1 VRYSQVASSA
11 EQPLTIHGCRGSVA
25 HRGAST
31 RFELYRPAQKR
42 FDGLNHAENR
52 IGEKDML
59 KFTMVPGVV
68 LGLLL
73 LSGCDTL
80 GPDLFNK
87 LPLEP
92 VGAKEQG
99 QEDLPLGGIEGQSP
113 SDEEE
118 KPTSEYYTGTGN
130 FVRPGGGHPGGRARG
145 ARHGKYTLNF
155 DDADLGE
162 VAKVILSDTLNVN
175 YVLSPQVAGTVNLQ
189 TSHPLT
195 REELIPTLEMVLR
208 MNGAVLLRDGDLYRI
223 EPESKAL
230 QSAQPPQL
238 GGRIPIGYQVRVIP
252 LRYVGVKEMQSILE
266 PLLPPKAI
274 LRADAARNLLMIAGT
289 SDELENI
296 IDTVSIFDVDVMQGM
311 SVGLFT
317 LKNVDVATVITELET
332 LFGEATEGPLAGMF
346 RLLPIER
353 LNAILVITP
362 QPKYLYEAESW
373 IDRLDRTV
381 TAVGGG
387 VNVYRVQNVDAVELA
402 ATLNDIFGGTGK
414 STPRASLAPGL
425 KAREISGSRDGESES
440 KPPPRSVG
448 TGSMDVAD
456 VGKNVRIIADER
468 NNALIVVA
476 TKQEYEV
483 IARVIKQLD
492 VTPLQV
498 LIDATI
504 VEVTLSDNLQY
515 GIQWFFKNSLPG
527 DHTGRAVLT
536 ENLQDLALAVASG
549 GFSYSIVNNANDV
562 RFVLNAL
569 AEDQKIN
576 VIASP
581 SLMVLDNQEATI
593 NVGDQVPIA
602 TSQST
607 NTSSANVG
615 IGGDTSAIVTNQI
628 QLINTGV
635 TLKVK
640 PRVNAGGLVIM
651 DIEQEANVP
660 VETTTSGLDSPT
672 IQQRKIE
679 SSIAVQS
686 GETIVLGG
694 LIQDRRNHRR
704 DGVPFF
710 SKIPYIGALFGSTQK
725 ELNRTELVVLIT
737 PRVVQH
743 EQDARDITREFK
755 RKLTGIY
762 SNLPVPV
769 PEEAQPSVDMD
780 ESVN

>member
-1 VRYSQVASSA
+1 
-11 EQPLTIHGCRGSVA
+11 
-25 HRGAST
+25 
-31 RFELYRPAQKR
+31 
-42 FDGLNHAENR
+42 
-52 IGEKDML
+52 ML
-59 KFTMVPGVV
+59 KFIRFPGVV

-73 LSGCDTL
+73 LSGCDTM

-92 VGAKEQG
+92 VSAIKEPG
-99 QEDLPLGGIEGQSP
+99 QPKDAPFGESEGQAP
-113 SDEEE
+113 SEEGE
-118 KPTSEYYTGTGN
+118 EPTSEYYTGTGN
-130 FVRPGGGHPGGRARG
+130 FVRPAVRPGGSARAP
-145 ARHGKYTLNF
+145 RHGKYTLNF

-223 EPESKAL
+223 EPESNAL
-230 QSAQPPQL
+230 QSAQSPRL
-238 GGRIPIGYQVRVIP
+238 GRAGPRVPVGYQVRIVP

-274 LRADAARNLLMIAGT
+274 LRADPARNLMLIAGT

-296 IDTVSIFDVDVMQGM
+296 IDTISIFDVDVLQGM
-311 SVGLFT
+311 SVALFT
-317 LKNVDVATVITELET
+317 LKNADVATVVPELET
-332 LFGEATEGPLAGMF
+332 LFGEASKGPLAGMF

-362 QPKYLYEAESW
+362 QPKYLYEAETW
-373 IDRLDRTV
+373 IERLDRAV
-381 TAVGGG
+381 TEAGGG
-387 VNVYRVQNVDAVELA
+387 VHVYRVQNVDAVELS
-402 ATLNDIFGGTGK
+402 ATLNEIFGSQRR
-414 STPRASLAPGL
+414 STTPGASLAPGL
-425 KAREISGSRDGESES
+425 RPREISGGQDGEPES
-440 KPPPRSVG
+440 APPSRE
-448 TGSMDVAD
+448 TGNMDVSN
-456 VGKNVRIIADER
+456 VGENVRIIPDER
-468 NNALIVVA
+468 NNAVVVVS
-476 TKQEYEV
+476 TKQEYDIIE
-483 IARVIKQLD
+483 RVIKQLD

-504 VEVTLSDNLQY
+504 VEVTLKDNLQY
-515 GIQWFFKNSLPG
+515 GIQWFLKNSLPG

-536 ENLQDLALAVASG
+536 QNATDLALSLITG
-549 GFSYSIVNNANDV
+549 GFSYSIVNNASDV
-562 RFVLNAL
+562 QFVLHAL
-569 AEDQKIN
+569 AEDQKLN
-576 VIASP
+576 MIAAP

-607 NTSSANVG
+607 NTSSATVSPDGTN
-615 IGGDTSAIVTNQI
+615 AIVTNQI
-628 QLINTGV
+628 QLIDTGV
-635 TLKVK
+635 TLKIK

-660 VETTTSGLDSPT
+660 VATTTSGLDSPT

-694 LIQDRRNHRR
+694 LIQDRRNLRR

-710 SKIPYIGALFGSTQK
+710 SKIPYIGPLFGSTDKQ
-725 ELNRTELVVLIT
+725 LDRTELVVLIT
-737 PRVVQH
+737 PRVVQRQ
-743 EQDARDITREFK
+743 QDARDITREFK

-762 SNLPVPV
+762 SDLQP
-769 PEEAQPSVDMD
+769 PEETQPSVDMD
-780 ESVN
+780 ETEN

>member
-1 VRYSQVASSA
+1 
-11 EQPLTIHGCRGSVA
+11 
-25 HRGAST
+25 
-31 RFELYRPAQKR
+31 
-42 FDGLNHAENR
+42 
-52 IGEKDML
+52 ML
-59 KFTMVPGVV
+59 KFIRFSGVV

-80 GPDLFNK
+80 GPDLLNK

-92 VGAKEQG
+92 VSAIKAPGKHQEAPFGATEG
-99 QEDLPLGGIEGQSP
+99 ESPAEGG
-113 SDEEE
+113 E

-130 FVRPGGGHPGGRARG
+130 FVRPSVRPGGPSG
-145 ARHGKYTLNF
+145 APRHGKYTLNF

-223 EPESKAL
+223 EPESNAL
-230 QSAQPPQL
+230 QSVGSPQL
-238 GGRIPIGYQVRVIP
+238 GRAGARLPVGYQVRIVP

-274 LRADAARNLLMIAGT
+274 LRADPARNLMLIAGT
-289 SDELENI
+289 ADELENI
-296 IDTVSIFDVDVMQGM
+296 IDTISIFDVDVMQGM
-311 SVGLFT
+311 SVGLYT
-317 LKNVDVATVITELET
+317 LKHVDVATVVPELET
-332 LFGEATEGPLAGMF
+332 LFGEASEGPLAGMF

-353 LNAILVITP
+353 LNAVLVITP
-362 QPKYLYEAESW
+362 QPKYLYEVQSW

-381 TAVGGG
+381 TAAGGG
-387 VNVYRVQNVDAVELA
+387 VHVYRVQNVDAVELA
-402 ATLNDIFGGTGK
+402 ATLNDIFGGGGGK
-414 STPRASLAPGL
+414 STPNASLAPGL
-425 KAREISGSRDGESES
+425 KPREVSGSQDGET
-440 KPPPRSVG
+440 KPKLARTTQTGNLSV
-448 TGSMDVAD
+448 SD

-468 NNALIVVA
+468 NNALVVVS
-476 TKQEYEV
+476 TKHEYDI
-483 IARVIKQLD
+483 IAMVIKQLD

-504 VEVTLSDNLQY
+504 VEVTLKDNLQY
-515 GIQWFFKNSLPG
+515 GIQWFLKNSLPG
-527 DHTGRAVLT
+527 DNTGRAVLT
-536 ENLQDLALAVASG
+536 QNPTDLALSLITG
-549 GFSYSIVNNANDV
+549 GFSYSIVNNASDV
-562 RFVLNAL
+562 RFVLHAL

-607 NTSSANVG
+607 NTNSTNVTP
-615 IGGDTSAIVTNQI
+615 GGTSAIVTNQI
-628 QLINTGV
+628 QLIDTGV

-651 DIEQEANVP
+651 DIAQEANVP
-660 VETTTSGLDSPT
+660 VKTTTSGLDSPT

-694 LIQDRRNHRR
+694 LINDRRNLRR

-710 SKIPYIGALFGSTQK
+710 SKIPFIGPLFGSTEK
-725 ELNRTELVVLIT
+725 ELDRTELVILIT

-743 EQDARDITREFK
+743 QQDARDITREFK

-762 SNLPVPV
+762 ANLPA
-769 PEEAQPSVDMD
+769 PEKEQPSVDMD
-780 ESVN
+780 ETVN

>member
-1 VRYSQVASSA
+1 
-11 EQPLTIHGCRGSVA
+11 
-25 HRGAST
+25 
-31 RFELYRPAQKR
+31 
-42 FDGLNHAENR
+42 
-52 IGEKDML
+52 ML
-59 KFTMVPGVV
+59 IFIKVLGVL

-92 VGAKEQG
+92 VSAIKKPGQPEDTSFGAS
-99 QEDLPLGGIEGQSP
+99 EGQAP
-113 SDEEE
+113 SEEGG
-118 KPTSEYYTGTGN
+118 KPTRELYTGTGN
-130 FVRPGGGHPGGRARG
+130 FVRPGVRPGGSARAP
-145 ARHGKYTLNF
+145 RHGKYTLNF

-175 YVLSPQVAGTVNLQ
+175 YVLSPQVSGTVNLQ
-189 TSHPLT
+189 TSQPLT
-195 REELIPTLEMVLR
+195 KEELIPTLEMVLR

-223 EPESKAL
+223 EPEANAL
-230 QSAQPPQL
+230 QSAQSPRL
-238 GGRIPIGYQVRVIP
+238 GRAGAHLPVGYQVRIVP

-274 LRADAARNLLMIAGT
+274 LRADPARNLMLIAGT
-289 SDELENI
+289 SDELESI
-296 IDTVSIFDVDVMQGM
+296 IDTISIFDVDVLQGM

-317 LKNVDVATVITELET
+317 LKNADVAAVITELET
-332 LFGEATEGPLAGMF
+332 LFGEASEGPLAGMF

-373 IDRLDRTV
+373 IERLDRTV
-381 TAVGGG
+381 TAAGGG

-402 ATLNDIFGGTGK
+402 ATLNDIFGGRG
-414 STPRASLAPGL
+414 SSRPSASLAPGTRP
-425 KAREISGSRDGESES
+425 REISGSQDGEPES
-440 KPPPRSVG
+440 APPSRE
-448 TGSMDVAD
+448 TGNMDVSN
-456 VGKNVRIIADER
+456 VGENVRIIPDER
-468 NNALIVVA
+468 NNAVVVVS
-476 TKQEYEV
+476 TKLEYDIIE
-483 IARVIKQLD
+483 RVIKQLD

-504 VEVTLSDNLQY
+504 VEVTLKDNLQY
-515 GIQWFFKNSLPG
+515 GIQWFLKNSLPG

-536 ENLQDLALAVASG
+536 QNATDLALSLITG
-549 GFSYSIVNNANDV
+549 GFSYSIVNNASDV
-562 RFVLNAL
+562 QFVLHAL
-569 AEDQKIN
+569 AEDQKLN
-576 VIASP
+576 MIAAP

-607 NTSSANVG
+607 NTSSATVSP
-615 IGGDTSAIVTNQI
+615 GGTNAIVTNQI
-628 QLINTGV
+628 QLIDTGV
-635 TLKVK
+635 TLKIK

-651 DIEQEANVP
+651 DIQQEANVP
-660 VETTTSGLDSPT
+660 VATTTSGLDSPT

-694 LIQDRRNHRR
+694 LIQDRRNLRR

-710 SKIPYIGALFGSTQK
+710 SKIPYIGPLFGSTDKQ
-725 ELNRTELVVLIT
+725 LDRTELVVLIT
-737 PRVVQH
+737 PRVVQRQ
-743 EQDARDITREFK
+743 QDARDITREFK

-762 SNLPVPV
+762 SDLQP
-769 PEEAQPSVDMD
+769 PEETQPSVDMD
-780 ESVN
+780 ETVN

>member
-1 VRYSQVASSA
+1 M
-11 EQPLTIHGCRGSVA
+11 A
-25 HRGAST
+25 HRSVTRGLNRT
-31 RFELYRPAQKR
+31 DQRKKRFE
-42 FDGLNHAENR
+42 GLNHAEYR
-52 IGEKDML
+52 IDEIDMF
-59 KFTMVPGVV
+59 KFIRFSGFV

-80 GPDLFNK
+80 GPDLFKK

-92 VGAKEQG
+92 VSAIKEPG
-99 QEDLPLGGIEGQSP
+99 RPEDAPFGESEGQAP
-113 SDEEE
+113 SEEE
-118 KPTSEYYTGTGN
+118 GKPTSEYYTGTGN
-130 FVRPGGGHPGGRARG
+130 FVRPGVRPGGPARAP
-145 ARHGKYTLNF
+145 RHGKYTLNF

-195 REELIPTLEMVLR
+195 REELIPALEMVLR

-223 EPESKAL
+223 EPEANAL
-230 QSAQPPQL
+230 QSAQSPRL
-238 GGRIPIGYQVRVIP
+238 GRAGARLPAGYQVRIVP
-252 LRYVGVKEMQSILE
+252 LQYVGVKEMQSILE

-274 LRADAARNLLMIAGT
+274 LRADSARNLMLIAGT
-289 SDELENI
+289 SDELESI
-296 IDTVSIFDVDVMQGM
+296 IDTVSIFDVDVLQGM

-317 LKNVDVATVITELET
+317 LKNADVATVVPELQT
-332 LFGEATEGPLAGMF
+332 LFGEASEGPLAGMF

-373 IDRLDRTV
+373 IERLDRTV
-381 TAVGGG
+381 TASDGG
-387 VNVYRVQNVDAVELA
+387 VNVYRVQNVDSLELA
-402 ATLNDIFGGTGK
+402 ATLNEIFGSGGS

-425 KAREISGSRDGESES
+425 RPREISGSQGGEPENA
-440 KPPPRSVG
+440 PPSRE
-448 TGSMDVAD
+448 TGNMDVSD
-456 VGKNVRIIADER
+456 VGEDVRIIADER
-468 NNALIVVA
+468 NNALVVVS
-476 TKQEYEV
+476 TKQEYGI
-483 IARVIKQLD
+483 IAGVIKQLD

-504 VEVTLSDNLQY
+504 VEVTLRDQLQY
-515 GIQWFFKNSLPG
+515 GIQWFLKNSLPG
-527 DHTGRAVLT
+527 DHTGRSVLT
-536 ENLQDLALAVASG
+536 ENLEDIALAVASG
-549 GFSYSIVNNANDV
+549 GFSYSIVNNASDV
-562 RFVLNAL
+562 RFVLRAL

-607 NTSSANVG
+607 NTSSATVDPD
-615 IGGDTSAIVTNQI
+615 GGTNAIVTNQI
-628 QLINTGV
+628 QLIDTGV
-635 TLKVK
+635 TLTVK

-651 DIEQEANVP
+651 DIEQEANIP

-694 LIQDRRNHRR
+694 LINDRRNHRR

-710 SKIPYIGALFGSTQK
+710 SKIPYIGALFGSTDKQ
-725 ELNRTELVVLIT
+725 LDRTELVVLIT
-737 PRVVQH
+737 PRVVRH
-743 EQDARDITREFK
+743 RQDAREITREFK

-762 SNLPVPV
+762 SDLPV
-769 PEEAQPSVDMD
+769 PEEAQPNVDMD
-780 ESVN
+780 QTVK

>member
-1 VRYSQVASSA
+1 
-11 EQPLTIHGCRGSVA
+11 
-25 HRGAST
+25 
-31 RFELYRPAQKR
+31 
-42 FDGLNHAENR
+42 
-52 IGEKDML
+52 ML
-59 KFTMVPGVV
+59 KFIRFPGVV

-73 LSGCDTL
+73 LSGCDTM

-92 VGAKEQG
+92 VSAIKEPG
-99 QEDLPLGGIEGQSP
+99 QEDPSLGEIDGQSP
-113 SDEEE
+113 SEEGE
-118 KPTSEYYTGTGN
+118 KPTSEYYTGTGR
-130 FVRPGGGHPGGRARG
+130 FVRPGVRPGGPARAP
-145 ARHGKYTLNF
+145 RHGKYTLNF

-208 MNGAVLLRDGDLYRI
+208 MNGAVLLRDGNLYRI
-223 EPESKAL
+223 EPESNAL
-230 QSAQPPQL
+230 QSAQSPRL
-238 GGRIPIGYQVRVIP
+238 GRAGARIPIGYQVRIVP

-274 LRADAARNLLMIAGT
+274 LRADPVRNLLLIAGT

-296 IDTVSIFDVDVMQGM
+296 IDTISIFDVDVLQGM

-317 LKNVDVATVITELET
+317 LKNADVATVIAELET
-332 LFGEATEGPLAGMF
+332 LFGEASEGPLAGMF

-373 IDRLDRTV
+373 IERLDRTV
-381 TAVGGG
+381 TAAGGG
-387 VNVYRVQNVDAVELA
+387 VNVYRVQNMDAVELA
-402 ATLNDIFGGTGK
+402 GTLNEIFGGRGR
-414 STPRASLAPGL
+414 STPGASLAPGL
-425 KAREISGSRDGESES
+425 TPREISGSQDGEPES
-440 KPPPRSVG
+440 APPSRD
-448 TGSMDVAD
+448 TGNMTVSD
-456 VGKNVRIIADER
+456 VGKDVRIIADER
-468 NNALIVVA
+468 NNALVIVA
-476 TKQEYEV
+476 TKHEYDI
-483 IARVIKQLD
+483 IARVIKELD

-504 VEVTLSDNLQY
+504 VEVTLKDSLEY
-515 GIQWFFKNSLPG
+515 GMQWFLKNTLPG
-527 DHTGRAVLT
+527 DHTGRAILS
-536 ENLQDLALAVASG
+536 ENLQDIALALATG

-562 RFVLNAL
+562 RFVLRAL

-607 NTSSANVG
+607 NTSSATVIDGATN
-615 IGGDTSAIVTNQI
+615 AIVTNQI
-628 QLINTGV
+628 QLVDTGV
-635 TLKVK
+635 TLKIK

-660 VETTTSGLDSPT
+660 IETTTSGLDSPT
-672 IQQRKIE
+672 IQQRKIQ

-710 SKIPYIGALFGSTQK
+710 SKIPFIGPLFGSTEKQ
-725 ELNRTELVVLIT
+725 LDRTELVVLIT
-737 PRVVQH
+737 PRVVRH
-743 EQDARDITREFK
+743 KQDAREITLEFK

-762 SNLPVPV
+762 SDLPVS
-769 PEEAQPSVDMD
+769 EEAQPNVDMD
-780 ESVN
+780 EAVN

>member
-1 VRYSQVASSA
+1 
-11 EQPLTIHGCRGSVA
+11 
-25 HRGAST
+25 
-31 RFELYRPAQKR
+31 
-42 FDGLNHAENR
+42 
-52 IGEKDML
+52 ML
-59 KFTMVPGVV
+59 KFIRFPGVV

-73 LSGCDTL
+73 LSGCDTM

-92 VGAKEQG
+92 VSAIKEPG
-99 QEDLPLGGIEGQSP
+99 QEDPSLGEIDGQSP
-113 SDEEE
+113 SEEGE
-118 KPTSEYYTGTGN
+118 KPTSEYYTGTGR
-130 FVRPGGGHPGGRARG
+130 FVRPGVRPGGPARAP
-145 ARHGKYTLNF
+145 RHGKYTLNF

-208 MNGAVLLRDGDLYRI
+208 MNGAVLLRDGNLYRI
-223 EPESKAL
+223 EPESNAL
-230 QSAQPPQL
+230 QSAQSPRL
-238 GGRIPIGYQVRVIP
+238 GRAGARIPIGYQVRIVP
-252 LRYVGVKEMQSILE
+252 LRYVGVKEMHSILE

-274 LRADAARNLLMIAGT
+274 LRADPVRNLLLIAGT

-296 IDTVSIFDVDVMQGM
+296 IDTISIFDVDVLQGM

-317 LKNVDVATVITELET
+317 LKNADVATVIAELET
-332 LFGEATEGPLAGMF
+332 LFGEASEGPLAGMF

-373 IDRLDRTV
+373 IERLDRTV
-381 TAVGGG
+381 TAAGGG
-387 VNVYRVQNVDAVELA
+387 VNVYRVQNMDAVELA
-402 ATLNDIFGGTGK
+402 GTLNEIFGGRGR
-414 STPRASLAPGL
+414 STPGASLAPGL
-425 KAREISGSRDGESES
+425 TPREISGSQDGEPES
-440 KPPPRSVG
+440 APPSRD
-448 TGSMDVAD
+448 TGNMTVSD
-456 VGKNVRIIADER
+456 VGKDVRIIADER
-468 NNALIVVA
+468 NNALVIVA
-476 TKQEYEV
+476 TKHEYDI
-483 IARVIKQLD
+483 IARVIKELD

-504 VEVTLSDNLQY
+504 VEVTLKDSLEY
-515 GIQWFFKNSLPG
+515 GMQWFLKNTLPG
-527 DHTGRAVLT
+527 DHTGRAILS
-536 ENLQDLALAVASG
+536 ENLQDIALALATG

-562 RFVLNAL
+562 RFVLRAL

-607 NTSSANVG
+607 NTSSATVIDGATN
-615 IGGDTSAIVTNQI
+615 AIVTNQI
-628 QLINTGV
+628 QLVDTGV
-635 TLKVK
+635 TLKIK

-660 VETTTSGLDSPT
+660 IETTTSGLDSPT
-672 IQQRKIE
+672 IQQRKIQ

-710 SKIPYIGALFGSTQK
+710 SKIPFIGPLFGSTEKQ
-725 ELNRTELVVLIT
+725 LDRTELVVLIT
-737 PRVVQH
+737 PRVVRH
-743 EQDARDITREFK
+743 KQDAREITLEFK

-762 SNLPVPV
+762 SDLPVS
-769 PEEAQPSVDMD
+769 EEAQPNVDMD
-780 ESVN
+780 EAVN